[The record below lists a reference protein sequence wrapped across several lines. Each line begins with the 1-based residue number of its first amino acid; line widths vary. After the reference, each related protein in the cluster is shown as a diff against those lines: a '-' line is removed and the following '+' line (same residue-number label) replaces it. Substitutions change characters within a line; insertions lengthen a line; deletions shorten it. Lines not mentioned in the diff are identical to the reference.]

1 MSTTNLFVELIV
13 IGVGALAWVVLL
25 VLSVAGW
32 QWVPIEKVFST
43 GALVPLLS
51 IVYVLGIV
59 SDRIADS
66 VFESLWNDKLR
77 RKRFPDV
84 DDYHAARRHILT
96 RSERLSDLLEYGRS
110 RLRICRGWTLNSML
124 IATSLNVFLW
134 TRLPDSSL
142 TPSLSLFGTIAFLTF
157 AAASWYTWRKLT
169 ATEYR
174 KVQEQAAYLIGAERE
189 KQTGSV
195 VGSVPAIEERL
206 SSPQGTHAAPG
217 IK

>member
-1 MSTTNLFVELIV
+1 MNTTNLFVELIV

-25 VLSVAGW
+25 VLSVTGW
-32 QWVPIEKVFST
+32 QWVPVEKVFSA

-77 RKRFPDV
+77 KNRFPDV

-110 RLRICRGWTLNSML
+110 RLRICRGWTLNSVL
-124 IATSLNVFLW
+124 IAISLNVFLW
-134 TRLPDSSL
+134 TRLSDFPL
-142 TPSLSLFGTIAFLTF
+142 TKSLSLFATIAFLTF

-169 ATEYR
+169 VTEYR
-174 KVQEQAAYLIGAERE
+174 KVQEQAEYLIKSET
-189 KQTGSV
+189 KH
-195 VGSVPAIEERL
+195 L
-206 SSPQGTHAAPG
+206 
-217 IK
+217 